1 MLGTYT
7 VNLKD
12 LMKYA
17 LDITMKVLSRIICN
31 NPKPKIEMVHI
42 VIRNKEYFAYW
53 FEELTGT

>member
-42 VIRNKEYFAYW
+42 VIRNKEYFAY
-53 FEELTGT
+53 